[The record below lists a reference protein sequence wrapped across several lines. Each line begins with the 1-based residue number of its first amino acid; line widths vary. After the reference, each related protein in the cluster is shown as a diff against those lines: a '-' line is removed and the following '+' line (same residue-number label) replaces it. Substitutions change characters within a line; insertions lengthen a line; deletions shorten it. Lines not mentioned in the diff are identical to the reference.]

1 MEELLAFLLFI
12 GLTTM
17 AVLISSAILLLA
29 IFTLFVIYRVIRGK
43 QKGWK
48 LPKNIK
54 DTHSW

>member
-12 GLTTM
+12 GLTTI
-17 AVLISSAILLLA
+17 AALIGSAILLLA